1 MRCDLHVHSLWSG
14 RADIPLL
21 SHFGNESYSTPR
33 AVYDR
38 CHDVGM
44 DLVTITDHDTIEG
57 ALEIAGLPG
66 TFVSEEVTVYL
77 PGERH
82 LHVGVLDIDQRQHA
96 RITDLRRDAEA
107 FFAYCAE
114 QHIPVCV
121 NHPFSS
127 STGARLTTDF
137 QSALRRGVLV
147 ETLNGMMPH
156 EANHY
161 AAWAAEEAGLSG
173 IAGSDAHTLA
183 SIGRAYTQVP
193 GARSRAEFL
202 DGLRQGSAIPC
213 GRCGSYARLTADV
226 MRVFGLAYA
235 ANLRQTHRSTLAAL
249 RLAALLAIGPGLPLI
264 PLITAVQYGRDR
276 LFAATHFARLRAA
289 SGGIFRPWRP
299 RAGAAVGA
307 SAPAGAVG

>member
-21 SHFGNESYSTPR
+21 SHLGNESYSTPR
-33 AVYDR
+33 AIYER
-38 CHDVGM
+38 CHAVGM

-66 TFVSEEVTVYL
+66 TFVSEEVTVHL
-77 PGERH
+77 PAQRH
-82 LHVGVLDIDQRQHA
+82 LHLGVLDIDERQHA
-96 RITDLRRDAEA
+96 RITDLRPDAEA

-114 QHIPVCV
+114 QDIPVCV
-121 NHPFSS
+121 NHPFSA

-137 QSALRRGVLV
+137 QSAMRGGVLV
-147 ETLNGMMPH
+147 ETRNGMMPR
-156 EANHY
+156 EANLY
-161 AAWAAEEAGLSG
+161 AEWAAEMTGLTG
-173 IAGSDAHTLA
+173 IAGSDAHTLT

-193 GARSRAEFL
+193 GASSKAEFL
-202 DGLRQGSAIPC
+202 EGLRRGSAIPR

-226 MRVFGLAYA
+226 MRIFGLAYA
-235 ANLRQTHRSTLAAL
+235 TNLRQAHRSVTAAL
-249 RLAALLAIGPGLPLI
+249 RLAGLLVIGPGLLLI
-264 PLITAVQYGRDR
+264 PLITAVQCGRDR
-276 LFAATHFARLRAA
+276 FFAAAHFARFRAA
-289 SGGIFRPWRP
+289 AGSTVRPWRP